1 MWRKK
6 FMGTLMKK
14 RRYALANLL
23 IIYIFKKNVDSV
35 THTNH
40 SLVSAIIHG
49 FRMMS
54 HMFVLLLY
62 PLQDISRGVRDAG
75 HTHTYTHM
83 SAANVQSMGVDV
95 NHHLVVRG
103 GNKIDEK

>member
-75 HTHTYTHM
+75 HTHTHICLQPM
-83 SAANVQSMGVDV
+83 CKAW
-95 NHHLVVRG
+95 
-103 GNKIDEK
+103 E